1 MSVDENNQSS
11 PLDRLRIIL
20 VEPAGALNVGSTA
33 RIMRNMGLS
42 RLIIVNPACD
52 ILGEEARRM
61 AVHGIEVLENCSRV
75 ATLGEA
81 LQGCHRIIATTSKPR
96 HLNTPLETPRTAL
109 PWLLTPNRGLSNSE
123 LNHAQRFVGIPA
135 NPQYSSL
142 NLAQAVAVCS
152 YELYQMAT
160 ENRLEPRLET
170 PPNATFE
177 ALEGYYQHLES
188 FLLKIGYLYPHT
200 AAARMEKFRQFYH
213 RARPTVEELALLR
226 GIIGH
231 IESIG
236 QLFLGL
242 DSLKGKKKNSPSDR

>member
-52 ILGEEARRM
+52 ILAEEARRM
-61 AVHGIEVLENCSRV
+61 AVHGIEVLENCSQV

-109 PWLLTPNRGLSNSE
+109 PWLLTPNLESALIFGPEDRGLSNSE

-142 NLAQAVAVCS
+142 NLALRSSLLIPVVRS
-152 YELYQMAT
+152 
-160 ENRLEPRLET
+160 PRLRLPKPSALCSRST
-170 PPNATFE
+170 ARFAPPTVRSKRTVTCFFSSGADTT
-177 ALEGYYQHLES
+177 S
-188 FLLKIGYLYPHT
+188 V
-200 AAARMEKFRQFYH
+200 
-213 RARPTVEELALLR
+213 RARPT
-226 GIIGH
+226 
-231 IESIG
+231 
-236 QLFLGL
+236 
-242 DSLKGKKKNSPSDR
+242 DTTSLVSSSSPARRVTTA